1 MIGGTANLSI
11 IITAIDKASATLNK
25 MGNNFTQAGAKMK
38 SVGKSMTMGLTLPIA
53 ALGIASTKMGLDFS
67 KGVEYANTM
76 LKLSGEDLEKFKTG
90 VLDLSDTYGKAA
102 ADIARAG
109 YSVSSV
115 LHTSGEDTITIL
127 ESIAKGA
134 KAGKISTEEAGNA
147 VIRMMS
153 IYGTSAED
161 AMEVVDTLSATVKAG
176 NANWQDMAQILP
188 SVASLGKPLGVSI
201 NEVAGAFA
209 VASSKVGS
217 TAEAGTAVRGIFNA
231 LMKPSDDLKEAIKEM
246 GNEMGYGT
254 DMTAQMMI
262 KEIGLE
268 GVLSNLG
275 KEYGNNAEK
284 IGQLFPNI
292 RAITGA
298 TAMFANE
305 GKDLATAMGMVED
318 SVGETNAQ
326 IEAGQ
331 GTAEDFADAINRLKN
346 AGIRLFTIIEPYL
359 SKFIAYI
366 SDLAKKFSDLSPK
379 TKKIIVLI
387 MGLAA
392 VLGPLLFALGM
403 VTQGL
408 GGMMILMKTKAVLAF
423 GRAIKLGLTHPILL
437 AQKAFTKLGTAIK
450 FAFSHPIIIV
460 ITAFIALII
469 LVYRKIKELKDITG
483 SWSSAW
489 KLALLSAKINWGKF
503 LISLLQGV
511 LKVTRLLPKLNLAVS
526 ESMAE
531 VARSVGNAAREFEIV
546 ATEVKNTTEDVEDL
560 EGSNEKLKNSI
571 SELDNLLGE
580 STNSLD
586 GFGEAAEDAA
596 EKAEKAFDGAVD
608 VIKNLRVEMKNLEES
623 MTESTEDYSKK
634 KLEINADYED
644 QIVKKIADAEEEI
657 IDLSNKVVQARADGN
672 IKEANDL
679 SAQLDSKRK
688 MVEKFHEN
696 YKDLEDNL
704 AEQKEFLR
712 MNDMQQIEYNKE
724 KELLLAQKAYL
735 EKQVI
740 FIQEAIEKRKQ
751 QQLAIKMIG
760 EEKEAA
766 INAAIE
772 KTKTFKEKLL
782 EKMEAF
788 DKWKDDSIS
797 GWQNWLSQV
806 NSIISSVRSAPTGGG
821 SSPIIARTSVVD
833 TMLNAGFQHYQEG
846 GVVPGLGAQLA
857 VVHGGETIIPKGK
870 VTKALPQVVVNITGN
885 SFMSDED
892 SAEKIGDMII
902 ERLKTQMRFIY

>member
-1 MIGGTANLSI
+1 MIGGTSTLSI
-11 IITAIDKASATLNK
+11 IITAIDKASGTLNK
-25 MGNNFTQAGAKMK
+25 MGNKFTQTGAKMQ
-38 SVGKSMTMGLTLPIA
+38 SIGKSMSMSLTLPIA

-67 KGVEYANTM
+67 KGIEYANTM
-76 LKLSGEDLEKFKTG
+76 LKLSDEEMEKFKVG
-90 VLDLSDTYGKAA
+90 VLAMSDTYGKSA
-102 ADIARAG
+102 ADIARSA

-115 LHTSGEDTITIL
+115 LHTSGEDTIKIL
-127 ESIAKGA
+127 DSIAKGA
-134 KAGKISTEEAGNA
+134 KAGKITTEEAGNA
-147 VIRMMS
+147 VVRMMS

-161 AMEVVDTLSATVKAG
+161 TMKVVDTLSATVKAG

-188 SVASLGKPLGVSI
+188 SVASLGKPLGVSM

-217 TAEAGTAVRGIFNA
+217 TAEAGTAIRGIFNA
-231 LMKPSDDLKEAIKEM
+231 LMKPSDDLKDAIREM
-246 GNEMGYGT
+246 GNEMGYGSK
-254 DMTAQMMI
+254 MTAQMMI
-262 KEIGLE
+262 EEIGLE
-268 GVLSNLG
+268 GVLASLG
-275 KEYGNNAEK
+275 KEYGNSAEK
-284 IGQLFPNI
+284 IGELFPNI

-305 GKDLATAMGMVED
+305 GKDLSEAMGMVAD

-331 GTAEDFADAINRLKN
+331 GTAENFADAINKLKN

-366 SDLAKKFSDLSPK
+366 SKLATKFSNLSPE
-379 TKKIIVLI
+379 TKKIIVI
-387 MGLAA
+387 IAA
-392 VLGPLLFALGM
+392 VVAALGPLLMIIGTLIISIAAIGVALAA
-403 VTQGL
+403 VTVPAL
-408 GGMMILMKTKAVLAF
+408 VMAATIAA
-423 GRAIKLGLTHPILL
+423 
-437 AQKAFTKLGTAIK
+437 
-450 FAFSHPIIIV
+450 
-460 ITAFIALII
+460 ITAAII
-469 LVYRKIKELKDITG
+469 LTIVFWVKLYKKIKEFKDIAG
-483 SWSSAW
+483 SWSNAW
-489 KLALLSAKINWGKF
+489 KLALLNAKINWGKF
-503 LISLLQGV
+503 LVSLLQGV
-511 LKVTRLLPKLNLAVS
+511 AKMTRLLPKLNLAVS

>member
-450 FAFSHPIIIV
+450 FVFSHPIIIV

-489 KLALLSAKINWGKF
+489 KLALLNAKINWSRF
-503 LISLLQGV
+503 LIYLLQGV
-511 LKVTRLLPKLNLAVS
+511 MKVTKILPKLNLAVS
-526 ESMAE
+526 ESMAK
-531 VARSVGNAAREFEIV
+531 VAESMGAAAREFNIV
-546 ATEVKNTTEDVEDL
+546 ATETKNAKEDVDNL
-560 EGSNEKLKNSI
+560 EESNE
-571 SELDNLLGE
+571 ELQK
-580 STNSLD
+580 SLD
-586 GFGEAAEDAA
+586 EINKEMENSTDNFSDFGDAA
-596 EKAEKAFDGAVD
+596 EKAAEKTEKAFSDAVS
-608 VIKNLRVEMKNLEES
+608 VIKSLRQEMKDIEES
-623 MTESTEDYSKK
+623 MTETIEDYSKK
-634 KLEINADYED
+634 KLDITADYED
-644 QIVKKIADAEEEI
+644 QIVKKIADAENEI
-657 IDLSNKVVQARADGN
+657 ISLNNKVVQARADGN
-672 IKEANDL
+672 IEEANDL
-679 SAQLDSKRK
+679 LSQLNIKKK
-688 MVEKFHEN
+688 MIEKFHEN
-696 YKDLEDNL
+696 YKRLEDDL
-704 AEQKEFLR
+704 DERKKYLR
-712 MNDMQQIEYNKE
+712 MNELEQLEFNKNE
-724 KELLLAQKAYL
+724 ELLLAQKTYL
-735 EKQVI
+735 EKQIVI
-740 FIQEAIEKRKQ
+740 MKEAIEKARQ
-751 QQLAIKMIG
+751 HQLAIKMIG
-760 EEKEAA
+760 EEKIVA

-772 KTKTFKEKLL
+772 KTKTFKEKLN
-782 EKMEAF
+782 EQMKAF
-788 DKWKDDSIS
+788 DTWKEENIT
-797 GWQNWLSQV
+797 GWRGWLSQV
-806 NSIISSVRSAPTGGG
+806 NSIIGSMSSISIGGG
-821 SSPIIARTSVVD
+821 LPSMSSGSYQSGTSYVPKTGLYTLHKGESVITKND
-833 TMLNAGFQHYQEG
+833 TNKEIKNTSISDRITERIKDI
-846 GVVPGLGAQLA
+846 V
-857 VVHGGETIIPKGK
+857 I
-870 VTKALPQVVVNITGN
+870 NITGN
-885 SFMSDED
+885 TFMSDEET
-892 SAEKIGDMII
+892 AEKIGDMII
-902 ERLKTQMRFIY
+902 TTLKTQMRFVN